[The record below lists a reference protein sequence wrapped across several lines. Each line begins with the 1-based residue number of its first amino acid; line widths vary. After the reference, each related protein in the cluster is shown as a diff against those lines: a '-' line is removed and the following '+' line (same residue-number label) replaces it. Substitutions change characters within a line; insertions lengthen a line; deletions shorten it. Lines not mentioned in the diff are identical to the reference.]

1 MFNNLYAAAN
11 EIRTLL
17 MPFAFVLCV
26 IGIGEMGWRAGSDT
40 RAVLGAL
47 IKTIIIVALIA
58 AYPAMMETGQE
69 AFLDIRRQF
78 TDARDAKFVQLLRS
92 HVENQPS
99 DSLTEL
105 GKIVPAAI
113 GYFFQGI
120 GRFMLLVLRFFQE
133 FAIAG
138 LIAVSPLLIGFLFF
152 SYTQSLAVH
161 FGVTSLTVLLWHVAI
176 CLVDIVIVAISEL
189 LFGPITRE
197 TLVLSGPSS
206 ILVQNWLL
214 FPFVMA
220 FATII
225 TVFFYLSV
233 PFVAGAIMKGLS
245 GTTAALQ
252 AGVQGSLQAAG
263 LVVGAGLT
271 AAGAAA
277 TLGRLD
283 RRPGGP
289 CRDTGSG
296 GRRKRG
302 GTHRQRLVRF
312 RGGHGARC
320 SAATACSPDSTA
332 KWQLKP
338 PGFEQ
343 CGQRGQSGHGRPSN
357 RAQRIRRGRSGSRHG
372 LPSSRQHFHALRGPG
387 RVQLPLGQG
396 AAAAPGF
403 ASRPQTRMKLSAVSA
418 ITNNLVAARFWMLA
432 AITFAALAAVAPYLT
447 VRAMKQKEKVVILDP
462 GGTMIYSPLLGFEE
476 AGQLHAYHVR
486 LACLALLQR
495 NPVGPDLPDLLKR
508 IYLEPARKKAAA
520 MYQTRNEEFAEKQI
534 HQKVEITKID
544 ILDSR
549 KINDNSGQTYEAVN
563 VRAQG
568 NLIRT
573 GTVNKL
579 EFREPVKFQIELLFI
594 RNPDLLG
601 NGRLPLVVQ
610 DFKYSETPL

>member
-26 IGIGEMGWRAGSDT
+26 IGIGEMGWRAGSDP

-47 IKTIIIVALIA
+47 LKCIIIVTLIA
-58 AYPAMMETGQE
+58 GYPDIMTGGQKAFMELRNE
-69 AFLDIRRQF
+69 F
-78 TDARDAKFVQLLRS
+78 TNARDAKFVQLLRS
-92 HVENQPS
+92 RVENQPS
-99 DSLTEL
+99 DSLADI

-120 GRFMLLVLRFFQE
+120 GRFMLVMLRFFQE

-152 SYTQSLAVH
+152 SYTQSLGVH

-176 CLVDIVIVAISEL
+176 CLVDITIQLISDA
-189 LFGPITRE
+189 LFLPIT
-197 TLVLSGPSS
+197 TGGIVQTAQNM
-206 ILVQNWLL
+206 IVVQNWLL
-214 FPFVMA
+214 FPFIMA

-225 TVFFYLSV
+225 TVFFYLSR
-233 PFVAGAIMKGLS
+233 PICRGRDHEGTERHDRRVAGGRSRLAASRWIGRWR
-245 GTTAALQ
+245 GTHR
-252 AGVQGSLQAAG
+252 GGCRRH
-263 LVVGAGLT
+263 
-271 AAGAAA
+271 
-277 TLGRLD
+277 LGRLD

-289 CRDTGSG
+289 GRNTGRG

-312 RGGHGARC
+312 RGGHDARC
-320 SAATACSPDSTA
+320 STATACSPGSTA
-332 KWQLKP
+332 NWQLKP

-343 CGQRGQSGHGRPSN
+343 CGQRGQSRNGRPSN
-357 RAQRIRRGRSGSRHG
+357 RAQRIRRGRSGSRHR

-403 ASRPQTRMKLSAVSA
+403 AARPQTRMKLSAVSA

-520 MYQTRNEEFAEKQI
+520 MYQDAQRGVRGKADSPEGRD
-534 HQKVEITKID
+534 HQD
-544 ILDSR
+544 R
-549 KINDNSGQTYEAVN
+549 HPRQ
-563 VRAQG
+563 
-568 NLIRT
+568 
-573 GTVNKL
+573 
-579 EFREPVKFQIELLFI
+579 P
-594 RNPDLLG
+594 
-601 NGRLPLVVQ
+601 Q
-610 DFKYSETPL
+610 DQ